1 MAKASSGA
9 QVDSNARKNGRTHT
23 RLLRVQI
30 SARAI
35 LFEVFNRAHS
45 KLCFLYTNR
54 RSTLPTIHLSTTT
67 ETENYEKDRF
77 GSKSSGPYF
86 SQIREIRK
94 ALRKAGLPQY
104 LVFELVE
111 NEEVGSGRSGRLKG
125 RPFVR
130 SLSEHV
136 SLEIRNQ
143 LQPALGKVK
152 STLTRSELQIV
163 RGSYCYH
170 ND

>member
-30 SARAI
+30 STRAI

-45 KLCFLYTNR
+45 RICFLYTNC

-77 GSKSSGPYF
+77 GSKSPGPYF

-111 NEEVGSGRSGRLKG
+111 NEEVGSGRLKR

-130 SLSEHV
+130 SSSEHV

-152 STLTRSELQIV
+152 STLRRSELQIV